1 MPITGTRIG
10 MSEIWTETKF
20 NESKKLQ
27 EKVIRYALVF
37 LKANFEEEDAED
49 LGIDFDVL
57 DGTLGRLIKEREEQ

>member
-1 MPITGTRIG
+1 

-49 LGIDFDVL
+49 LGVDFDVL